1 MTKTLLVTPA
11 SRPCTNLRETAPDQ
25 TRARKAG
32 RGDCRWWSGRV
43 CAATTDPTPRER
55 RRLAV
60 EPLQTPAC
68 APISTGNGGPRCRST
83 CSICKILK
91 HRRWQGTRGLSC
103 ASGSNPTDDTRGR
116 WAGLVEFGRSSI
128 RAPTARLR
136 RLSPFRA
143 HLWAPPKW
151 ARVAVIDGWQS
162 SINPDRCHPTL
173 HRMRVAS
180 RRWAGPGFPERSSED
195 CRQSP
200 HHSRSILW

>member
-43 CAATTDPTPRER
+43 CAATTDPTPRGR

-136 RLSPFRA
+136 RRGSFVWPPGTGRESTHRRPWMRRRGSLALARSRVSPTARYDRNCPPTV
-143 HLWAPPKW
+143 APSMP
-151 ARVAVIDGWQS
+151 ASAPT
-162 SINPDRCHPTL
+162 PDVRC
-173 HRMRVAS
+173 A
-180 RRWAGPGFPERSSED
+180 A
-195 CRQSP
+195 
-200 HHSRSILW
+200 